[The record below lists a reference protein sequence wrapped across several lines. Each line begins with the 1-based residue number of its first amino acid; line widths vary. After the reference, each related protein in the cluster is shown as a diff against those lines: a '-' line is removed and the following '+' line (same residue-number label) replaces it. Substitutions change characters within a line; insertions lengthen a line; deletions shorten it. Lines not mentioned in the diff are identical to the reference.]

1 MMNDLLL
8 VLFRTVLVL
17 VILFILTRI
26 MGKKQVSQM
35 NIYDYIIGITMGS
48 IAADISLDIEKSIV
62 AGILSLLIYGLSGAL
77 VTYLTLKNIRI
88 RRFINGVPC
97 ILMDNGKIIEANLR
111 KEGIDINDLEE
122 EARQN
127 GYFDL
132 SKVNYAVLEIS
143 GKISFLPKA
152 REDMVTKSDMKIKV
166 HDETLSANVIIDGI
180 LLEDNL
186 KAMDKDIDWL
196 NKELKNRGYDNYK
209 RILLM
214 TLDGTDK
221 INIFEKNMEMKSKVF
236 E

>member
-1 MMNDLLL
+1 MNDLLL

-35 NIYDYIIGITMGS
+35 NIYDNIIGITMGS

-186 KAMDKDIDWL
+186 KAMGKDIDWL

>member
-1 MMNDLLL
+1 MNDLLL

-214 TLDGTDK
+214 TLDGNDK

>member
-1 MMNDLLL
+1 MMNNLLL

-17 VILFILTRI
+17 VILFVLTRI

-77 VTYLTLKNIRI
+77 VTYLTLKNIKI

-97 ILMDNGKIIEANLR
+97 VLMDNGKIIEANLR

-186 KAMDKDIDWL
+186 KAMGKDIAWL

>member
-97 ILMDNGKIIEANLR
+97 VLMDNGKIIEANLR

>member
-1 MMNDLLL
+1 MNDLLL

-143 GKISFLPKA
+143 GNISFLPKA

-186 KAMDKDIDWL
+186 KAMGKDIDWL

>member
-1 MMNDLLL
+1 MNDLLL

-97 ILMDNGKIIEANLR
+97 VLMDNGKIIEANLR

>member
-186 KAMDKDIDWL
+186 KAMGKDIDWL

>member
-1 MMNDLLL
+1 M
-8 VLFRTVLVL
+8 VLFRTILVL
-17 VILFILTRI
+17 VILFVLTKI

-48 IAADISLDIEKSIV
+48 IAADISLDIEKSLI
-62 AGILSLLIYGLSGAL
+62 AGVLSLMVYGLSEVV

-97 ILMDNGKIIEANLR
+97 VLMDNGKIIEENLR
-111 KEGIDINDLEE
+111 REGIDINDLEE

-152 REDMVTKSDMKIKV
+152 REDMVTKGDMKIKAY
-166 HDETLSANVIIDGI
+166 DEALSANIIIDSV
-180 LLEDNL
+180 LLENNL
-186 KAMDKDIDWL
+186 RAMNKDVSWL
-196 NKELKNRGYDNYK
+196 EKELKNRGYDDYK

-214 TLDGTDK
+214 TLDNQGK
-221 INIFEKNMEMKSKVF
+221 ISIFEKNMEMKNKVF

>member
-1 MMNDLLL
+1 MNDLLL

-186 KAMDKDIDWL
+186 KAMGKDIDWL

>member
-1 MMNDLLL
+1 M
-8 VLFRTVLVL
+8 VLFRTILVL
-17 VILFILTRI
+17 VILFVLTKI

-48 IAADISLDIEKSIV
+48 IAADISLDIEKSLI
-62 AGILSLLIYGLSGAL
+62 AGVLSLMVYGLSEVV

-97 ILMDNGKIIEANLR
+97 VLMDNGKIIEENLR
-111 KEGIDINDLEE
+111 REGIDINDLEE

-152 REDMVTKSDMKIKV
+152 REDMVTKGDMKIKA
-166 HDETLSANVIIDGI
+166 HDEALSANIIIDSV
-180 LLEDNL
+180 LLENNL
-186 KAMDKDIDWL
+186 RAMNKDVSWL
-196 NKELKNRGYDNYK
+196 EKELKNRGYDDYK

-214 TLDGTDK
+214 TLDNQGK
-221 INIFEKNMEMKSKVF
+221 ISIFEKNMEMKNKVF